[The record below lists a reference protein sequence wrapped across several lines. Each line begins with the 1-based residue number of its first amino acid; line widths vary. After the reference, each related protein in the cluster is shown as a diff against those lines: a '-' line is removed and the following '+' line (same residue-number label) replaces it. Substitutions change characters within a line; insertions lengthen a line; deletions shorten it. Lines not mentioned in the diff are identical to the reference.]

1 MKNRLGASPFILA
14 VLAGQDRYYAA
25 LDLVSAQGTAVPAA
39 LTALAAV
46 AGDSLAIKNCGLE
59 KRVTMLQ
66 AWTDVQSAGTM
77 RIRSPRLHDN
87 VQGIRYATV
96 VADVSPLFPW
106 GTGQRLYPNDLLTV
120 ELAAAAVAGDIET
133 VCQLNYYEDLPGVA
147 AIFISPEEVVRRGV
161 NIFTVENT
169 LALGVAGGYS
179 GGEAINV
186 EFDQF
191 KANTKYALIG
201 YTVSAQS
208 AAVAW
213 RGPDT
218 GNTRVGGPGL
228 VALREVTADWFCRL
242 SKAFNLPLI
251 PVIAA
256 ENKGATLIDG
266 VQDENGVDVTVNS
279 IFVELAR

>member
-1 MKNRLGASPFILA
+1 MRNRLGPFAFVDA
-14 VLAGQDRYYAA
+14 VFAGLDRQYAA
-25 LDLVSAQGTAVPAA
+25 LDLVTAQGTAVPAT

-59 KRVTMLQ
+59 KKVQMLQ
-66 AWTDVQSAGTM
+66 LWTDVQTAGTV
-77 RIRSPRLHDN
+77 RVRSPRLHDN

-96 VADVSPLFPW
+96 VADVFPILPF
-106 GTGQRLYPNDLLTV
+106 GVGQRVYPNDLLTV
-120 ELAAAAVAGDIET
+120 ELSAGAVAGDIES
-133 VCQLNYYEDLPGVA
+133 VAMLNYYEDLPGVQ
-147 AIFISPEEVVRRGV
+147 AIFITPEEVMRRGV

-169 LALGVAGGYS
+169 LALGTAGGYS

-191 KANTKYALIG
+191 KANTKYALVG
-201 YTVSAQS
+201 YTVSAQC
-208 AAVAW
+208 AVVGW

-218 GNTRVGGPGL
+218 GNTRLGGPGL
-228 VALREVTADWFCRL
+228 LALRELTADWFIRL
-242 SKAFNLPLI
+242 SKMHSLPLI
-251 PVIAA
+251 PVISA

>member
-1 MKNRLGASPFILA
+1 MKSRLGVGA
-14 VLAGQDRYYAA
+14 VFAALCEGADRYFAA
-25 LDLVSAQGTAVPAA
+25 LDIVTAQGTAVPAA
-39 LTALAAV
+39 LTALTAV
-46 AGDSLAIKNCGLE
+46 AGDSLAIKNCDLA
-59 KRVTMLQ
+59 KKVTMLQ
-66 AWTDVQSAGTM
+66 AWTDVQSAGVM

-96 VADVSPLFPW
+96 VADVQPLFPW
-106 GTGQRLYPNDLLTV
+106 GVGQRVYPNDLLTV
-120 ELAAAAVAGDIET
+120 ELQAGAVAGDIET
-133 VCQLNYYEDLPGVA
+133 VAFMNYYEDLPGVS
-147 AIFISPEEVVRRGV
+147 AIMISPEEVTRRGV

-169 LALGVAGGYS
+169 LALGTAGGYS

-201 YTVSAQS
+201 YTVSAQ
-208 AAVAW
+208 AAVVGW

-228 VALREVTADWFCRL
+228 VALREVTADWFMRL
-242 SKAFNLPLI
+242 SKVFNLPLI
-251 PVIAA
+251 PVISA

-266 VQDENGVDVTVNS
+266 VQDENGVDITVNS

>member
-1 MKNRLGASPFILA
+1 MRSLFTGFLDRALTGA
-14 VLAGQDRYYAA
+14 DRHFAA
-25 LDLVSAQGTAVPAA
+25 LDIVTAQGTAVPAA

-46 AGDSLAIKNCGLE
+46 AGDSLAIKNCPLD
-59 KRVTMLQ
+59 KTTRILQ
-66 AWTDVQSAGTM
+66 LWTDVQSAGTV
-77 RIRSPRLHDN
+77 RVRSPRLHDN

-96 VADVSPLFPW
+96 VGDVEPLFPW
-106 GTGQRLYPNDLLTV
+106 GVGQRVYPNDLLTV
-120 ELAAAAVAGDIET
+120 ELAAGAVAGDIET
-133 VCQLNYYEDLPGVA
+133 VSFLTYYENLPGVDA
-147 AIFISPEEVVRRGV
+147 VFISPDELMRRAV

-169 LALGVAGGYS
+169 LALGTTGGYS

-191 KANTKYALIG
+191 KANTKYALVG
-201 YTVSAQS
+201 YTVSAQC
-208 AAVAW
+208 ATVAW

-228 VALREVTADWFCRL
+228 LALREITEDWFCRL
-242 SKAFNLPLI
+242 SKAFSLPLI

-266 VQDENGVDVTVNS
+266 VQDENGVDTTVNS
-279 IFVELAR
+279 IFVELAPR

>member
-1 MKNRLGASPFILA
+1 MRNRLGPFSFVDA
-14 VLAGQDRYYAA
+14 VLAGCDRHYAA
-25 LDLVSAQGTAVPAA
+25 LDIVTAQGTAVPAA

-59 KRVTMLQ
+59 KKVTMLQ
-66 AWTDVQSAGTM
+66 LWTDVQTAGVA
-77 RIRSPRLHDN
+77 RVRSPRLHDN

-96 VADVSPLFPW
+96 VADVFPLLPM
-106 GTGQRLYPNDLLTV
+106 GCGQRVYPNDLLTV
-120 ELAAAAVAGDIET
+120 ELQAGAVAGDIET
-133 VCQLNYYEDLPGVA
+133 VSMLNYYEDLPGVA
-147 AIFISPEEVVRRGV
+147 AVFISPEEVMRRGV

-169 LALGVAGGYS
+169 LALGTAGGYS
-179 GGEAINV
+179 GQEAINV

-191 KANTKYALIG
+191 KANTKYALVG
-201 YTVSAQS
+201 YTVSAQC
-208 AAVAW
+208 ATVGW

-218 GNTRVGGPGL
+218 GNTRLGGPGL
-228 VALREVTADWFCRL
+228 LALRELTADWFIRL
-242 SKAFNLPLI
+242 SRAHGLPLI
-251 PVIAA
+251 PVISA